1 MTNSFVRGIG
11 MGSNSIARTHNGAA
25 TLATS
30 GSAVVDF
37 FFVAGAARKM
47 TEEAFINLFKAAYAE
62 DREVALRTSL
72 YTRDVRGGAG
82 EREAF
87 RRILRYLDKND
98 PEALLQL
105 LPRVPELGRWDD
117 LLVVESDA
125 GRVMVANMIRKAL
138 LVDGDG
144 LCAKWMPRKGLD
156 AARVRGMIGLG
167 NSPKRYRKLIVRLSN
182 TVEQKMCSGEWEA
195 INLEHV
201 PSVAASRYRKA
212 FHKHLPDRFV
222 KFVEA
227 VKKGEAKVHAGAIFP
242 HDVIKTLLTNSRSY
256 GLAIDTPSQ
265 VQIDAAQNQWNALP
279 DFVGEGSFLP
289 IVDSSGSMTMGG
301 TLDVKPIH
309 VATSLGIYLAERN
322 KSAFKNLVMQF
333 SDQSVLTPLVKGDIY
348 KKIVQLYSLPW
359 GGSTNLQAAFENILK
374 HAKKHDVPADDMPK
388 SLLIISDM
396 EFNSC
401 KRDLTNYE
409 AMTEQF
415 HQAGYEMPN
424 VVFWNVNGRAGNN
437 PVEFDQRGTGLVSGF
452 SPSIVKTVLSAKTV
466 RPIDIVLEAVN
477 VERYNLA

>member
-1 MTNSFVRGIG
+1 MVNAFVRGIG
-11 MGSNSIARTHNGAA
+11 SNSMARTHNGAA

-30 GSAVVDF
+30 GSALVDF

-47 TEEAFINLFKAAYAE
+47 TEDAFIGMFKAAYAE
-62 DREVALRTSL
+62 DRNIALRTSL

-87 RRILRYLDKND
+87 RRILRHLDKTD
-98 PEALLQL
+98 PKALLQL

-117 LLVVESDA
+117 LLVVESDT
-125 GRVMVANMIRKAL
+125 GRELVSNMIRKAL
-138 LVDGDG
+138 LVDADG
-144 LCAKWMPRKGLD
+144 LCAKWMPRKGIE

-167 NSPKRYRKLIVRLSN
+167 NAPKRYRKLLVRLSN
-182 TVEQKMCSGEWEA
+182 TVEQKMCAREWDA

-201 PSVAASRYRKA
+201 PSVASARYRKA

-222 KFVEA
+222 SFVEA

-242 HDVIKTLLTNSRSY
+242 HDVIKTLLTNSRTSGY
-256 GLAIDTPSQ
+256 NLDSPNS

-309 VATSLGIYLAERN
+309 VATSLGLYLAERN
-322 KSAFKNLVMQF
+322 KSAFKNLVMTF
-333 SDQSVLTPLVKGDIY
+333 SDQSSLVPLVTGNIY
-348 KKIVQLYSLPW
+348 QKIKQLYTLPW
-359 GGSTNLQAAFENILK
+359 GGSTNLQAAFDQVLK
-374 HAKKHDVPADDMPK
+374 HAKDNDVPADDMPK

-401 KRDLTNYE
+401 VRDLTNYE
-409 AMTEQF
+409 AMAEKF
-415 HQAGYEMPN
+415 RFAGYEMPN
-424 VVFWNVNGRAGNN
+424 VVFWNVNGREGNN
-437 PVEFDQRGTGLVSGF
+437 PVDFNQRGTALVSGF
-452 SPSIVKTVLSAKTV
+452 SPAIVKTVLSAKVV
-466 RPIDIVLEAVN
+466 RPLDIVLEAVN
-477 VERYNLA
+477 NPRYDLAV